1 MNIYIYIYIYIHT
14 YGIEVMRCLRLQGRT
29 LKARAIQSFEVFV
42 TVYPTIRRSISEKFD
57 LQQYRCTN
65 FKFRNGVVERVFI
78 Y

>member
-1 MNIYIYIYIYIHT
+1 
-14 YGIEVMRCLRLQGRT
+14 MRCLRLHGMAALEVSLSSRA

-42 TVYPTIRRSISEKFD
+42 TVYQTIRCSLSEKFN

-65 FKFRNGVVERVFI
+65 IKFRNGMVERMFN